1 MIVDENKIILFPGN
15 EGKDCLG
22 NGTHRDKRGRIVCLC
37 DECDY
42 MMCCFPE
49 YGGEDCENCP
59 EIDCLRK
66 AIKGIENK
74 KRMF

>member
-1 MIVDENKIILFPGN
+1 
-15 EGKDCLG
+15 
-22 NGTHRDKRGRIVCLC
+22 
-37 DECDY
+37 
-42 MMCCFPE
+42 MCCFPE

-74 KRMF
+74 RRMF